1 MLLCWWQLI
10 PWYFSACDAV
20 VISIECLSCD
30 DNHWMKHDY
39 VIIMFNSYTPVW
51 KLAKFC
57 TLNVCRVCDF
67 RFTFPYIRSTFEGW
81 RSIVIRWNHDDN
93 IDFKLCLV
101 SMIRQSACIFITTF
115 NTATSVL
122 VVSLSLCHSCILKS
136 IYFSIDSWI
145 DMCSNYTIIV
155 RLISIAF

>member
-1 MLLCWWQLI
+1 MATHTMIFLSMWCCSDFNWVFVMWWQPLNEA
-10 PWYFSACDAV
+10 WLCD
-20 VISIECLSCD
+20 
-30 DNHWMKHDY
+30 NY
-39 VIIMFNSYTPVW
+39 VQFIRVSTCGNLRSFPYLMY
-51 KLAKFC
+51 
-57 TLNVCRVCDF
+57 VCRVCDF
-67 RFTFPYIRSTFEGW
+67 RFTF
-81 RSIVIRWNHDDN
+81 SIHKIDFRRVAFDCFSMKSWWQH
-93 IDFKLCLV
+93 DFKLCLV